1 MTSIPPLVSVLMPV
15 YNGMP
20 YLPLAVESILKQT
33 FTNFEFIIVNDCS
46 TDGSLQ
52 YVKSLTD
59 KRIILIDLSEN
70 GGVTP
75 ALQQGMKTVK
85 GKYMAR
91 LDSDDIAM
99 PHRLERQVKY
109 LEARYDVGLL
119 GTGFITIDAVGK
131 RNHQIE
137 VFKDDT
143 EIRWKL
149 LFKNPFFHSTIM
161 LRMEVL
167 RLHNLNYELKHGE
180 DYHLWL
186 KMMEHCQANI
196 IEDALIEYRS
206 HQQSWTFTKNTEQ
219 GEAALLI
226 ATNAIE
232 DILKRK
238 EPRTTDLIN
247 WVRGRTVDRP
257 SEMTDLFIELVK
269 KTTLRYQAKANF
281 VLDKII
287 ILRKRN
293 GFSILW
299 NKKMLSL
306 YRLMI
311 KSF

>member
-1 MTSIPPLVSVLMPV
+1 MVSVLMPV

-167 RLHNLNYELKHGE
+167 RLHKLNYELKHGE

-287 ILRKRN
+287 VLRKRN

-311 KSF
+311 KSI

>member
-1 MTSIPPLVSVLMPV
+1 MKKTTPMVSVLMPV

-167 RLHNLNYELKHGE
+167 RLHKLNYELKHGE

-287 ILRKRN
+287 VLRKRN

-311 KSF
+311 KSI